1 VKKRKRVPGDLN
13 DRLMAANRH
22 TCCICRQPRHP
33 VEKHHIDEDPSN
45 NEWNN
50 LAVVCRNCHGLISA
64 KGNLG
69 ARYSPG
75 EVLRYKQVWEQHCA
89 EAGEDDID
97 SPVDEIHETRV
108 IEGGSHEIYPFEM
121 EEGDELVFSIDAGDP
136 LDVVVCDEEDAE
148 AWSDGEVDE
157 EEEGEDNPL
166 PAGYMHLT
174 GLTECRERSF
184 TALEDGSYV
193 LLLVNW
199 DDESTEVTIDAAVWE
214 AEE

>member
-13 DRLMAANRH
+13 DRLMVANRH

-75 EVLRYKQVWEQHCA
+75 EVLRYKQDWEQHCA

-108 IEGGSHEIYPFEM
+108 IEGGSHNRKTASGADGGVATDLRNGP
-121 EEGDELVFSIDAGDP
+121 GELSELAA
-136 LDVVVCDEEDAE
+136 DVGCAEYQPDAE
-148 AWSDGEVDE
+148 IQSCERNAKSGEW
-157 EEEGEDNPL
+157 
-166 PAGYMHLT
+166 
-174 GLTECRERSF
+174 
-184 TALEDGSYV
+184 GSYLGETV
-193 LLLVNW
+193 RPRWLG
-199 DDESTEVTIDAAVWE
+199 SPAPIRTTF
-214 AEE
+214 